1 MFYDD
6 IKIFYDGI
14 NVTEFQYIDYIRGYT
29 TNPTLMNKGKI
40 ESNNYKDFALEFL
53 NNSGKLPVSF
63 EVFADDL
70 DEMISEAKQ
79 IYSWSDTIY
88 VKIPI
93 TNSKGESTARV
104 IEELNKCNIKV
115 NVTAIFTIEQV
126 DTAVNALKN
135 NDSPAIISLFC
146 GRIADTG
153 INTKHICLHSYN
165 LVKDRNIETLWAST
179 REVYNVF
186 DAINYKCDIITIP
199 DGVLKKLKL
208 ISKNLKEFS
217 LETVKMFRNDA
228 LNSGIQL

>member
-1 MFYDD
+1 MFYND

-14 NVTEFQYIDYIRGYT
+14 NVTEFQHIDYIRGFT

-40 ESNNYKDFALEFL
+40 ESNNYKDFAQEFL
-53 NNSGKLPVSF
+53 SHSGRLPVSF

-79 IYSWSDTIY
+79 IYSWSNTIY

-126 DTAVNALKN
+126 DIAVNALKN
-135 NDSPAIISLFC
+135 NDSHAIISLFC

-153 INTKHICLHSYN
+153 INPKHICLHSYN

-186 DAINYKCDIITIP
+186 DAISFGCNIITIP

-208 ISKNLKEFS
+208 IGKNLTDFS
-217 LETVKMFRNDA
+217 LETVQMFRSDA